1 MKYGDKRFGCLAV
14 FLAAHV
20 ITAAAAVVF
29 KPSDARI
36 AFGAAAELVRA
47 CTPRDAGTAGGR
59 RAADQIRLLAMRRGL
74 NARLDPFAGQS
85 RDEIRHF
92 ANVVAEIPGMDPAA
106 PWIVLMS
113 HYDTKPGIAG
123 FQGANDGASTSGLL
137 VALGGAL
144 VRAGRRRENI
154 CLVWTD
160 GEECRV
166 SYQADDG
173 FHGSRRL
180 VQQFRAKKRT
190 VKAVVCLD
198 MLGDRDLLIEVPAN
212 GTPWLRNL
220 AKQAAAKAGF
230 PRRLA
235 IQDELQVADDHA
247 AFFEAGYPA
256 IDLIDFTFGSAP
268 GQNDYWHTSAD
279 TLDKISSSSL
289 FISGRIVA
297 EIVNLLSSES
307 GG

>member
-1 MKYGDKRFGCLAV
+1 MKVGFKTFGFFAVLLAS
-14 FLAAHV
+14 HV
-20 ITAAAAVVF
+20 MAAAPVVVF
-29 KPSDARI
+29 KPSDARV
-36 AFGAAAELVRA
+36 AFAAATELVRT

-59 RAADQIRLLAMRRGL
+59 RAADLIRLQAMRRGV
-74 NARLDPFAGQS
+74 NARLDPFVGQS
-85 RDEIRHF
+85 RDEIRSF
-92 ANVVAEIPGMDPAA
+92 ANVVAEIPGTDPTA

-113 HYDTKPGIAG
+113 HFDTKSGIAG

-144 VRAGRRRENI
+144 VRAGRRRENV

-166 SYQADDG
+166 AYGPTDG
-173 FHGSRRL
+173 FHGSRHL
-180 VQQFRAKKRT
+180 VQQFRTKKRV
-190 VKAVVCLD
+190 VKAAICLD
-198 MLGDRDLLIEVPAN
+198 MLGDRDLQIEVPAN

-220 AKQAAAKAGF
+220 AKQAAEKAGF
-230 PRRLA
+230 PRRLVF
-235 IQDELQVADDHA
+235 QEEFHVADDHT

-256 IDLIDFTFGSAP
+256 IDLIDFAYGSAP

-279 TLDKISSSSL
+279 TLDKISSASL

-297 EIVNLLSSES
+297 EILNTISST
-307 GG
+307 GK